1 MTTAVA
7 ERSTVPLKNQSAWI
21 KSGKAVTA
29 TSASDVARQA
39 GLDWTVSLH
48 DVTTTYQI
56 PGQGQPVH
64 IPVPKKQAV
73 VKTTP
78 MGEVIPLGVVGTKYK
93 PLQNHEVFSML
104 DTLIDSGEARYAA
117 AGEYDAGAKVWM
129 LLQLPLEMEIKGDPH
144 AAFLLAKTSHDGSG
158 SVLVRPI
165 IERLWCKNQINK
177 IFRATNKQYTY
188 TLRHTTNAV
197 LDVNDVR
204 NILNITYSVV
214 DNYTNLAETLIQR
227 EIDREQA
234 VKYFKSV
241 FPLPS
246 KIEEAHPALLSQG
259 EKKQRTNAMAARHKA
274 MDIYANSPTQENIR
288 GTAFGLWQSV
298 IEYADHGKPTK
309 AQSLGVRTM
318 SGASD
323 NIKLR
328 ALELLTN

>member
-1 MTTAVA
+1 M
-7 ERSTVPLKNQSAWI
+7 
-21 KSGKAVTA
+21 
-29 TSASDVARQA
+29 
-39 GLDWTVSLH
+39 VSLH

-165 IERLWCKNQINK
+165 IERFWCKNQINK

-214 DNYTNLAETLIQR
+214 DEYTNVMLM
-227 EIDREQA
+227 DREVDRQVA
-234 VKYFKSV
+234 LNFFKSV

-246 KIEEAHPALLSQG
+246 TIESTPHHLLSQG
-259 EKKQRTNAMAARHKA
+259 EKKQQTNAIIARNKA
-274 MDIYANSPTQENIR
+274 YEIYNSSPTQENIR